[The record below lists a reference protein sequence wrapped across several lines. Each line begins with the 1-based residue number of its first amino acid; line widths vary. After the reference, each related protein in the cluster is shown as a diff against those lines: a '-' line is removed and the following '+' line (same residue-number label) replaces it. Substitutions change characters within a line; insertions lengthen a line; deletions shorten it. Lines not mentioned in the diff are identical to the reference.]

1 MGLLSGL
8 AGSPFDPLVDKATS
22 EENTAEDWA
31 LIMDIVDRVTVD
43 STGAKECLRSILRR
57 LNSPIPVVL
66 MQCLTLTDALVSNC
80 GKKFHLEVC
89 SRDFETALRNIIAS
103 KAQPKVSERARL
115 LVKKWAKEFRHDP
128 QLALMPALYERLKK
142 EGVSFA
148 SSEPKRRAPG
158 AIDPAVLKNPDAVS
172 SAQEEA
178 DILKA
183 IELRPKEAG
192 GGGSGGGGHH
202 GRNTNA
208 STLNTTTTASA
219 PSAHG
224 AGGGNSGSLY
234 PTFSLTDNVS
244 KVSASSGPAQPAPSK
259 EPIKVRALY
268 DFEAAEDNELTFK
281 AGEIILVSDSSDA
294 NWWKGSNHRG
304 EGLFPANFVST
315 DLNAEPEPVYKS
327 EKRVQFNEEIK
338 VKVLESNGENNSP
351 SSEGTVSASP
361 VEAAPVE
368 IDESRI
374 DRLLHLLHEADP
386 QSENCDTEELLQLE
400 EQCVAMMPLIDQ
412 QIELIDKRHATL
424 TTLNGQLNS
433 ALNLYHDL
441 MKESFQMDQAAAA
454 AAAQAA
460 AQAAAYAANMA
471 AAVQQQPAM
480 VGGGGGGGGGYPGAY
495 APVPGMGAGVDQ
507 PPPPPYHPSMQVPQQ
522 QYGAVS
528 GAPVAGYYG
537 QQQQPQPTQPMP
549 NVAAYQ
555 QQQPMPNGPFC
566 ATASPSA
573 APQPQMMMMPATAQM
588 AHQIT
593 PTSGGGVMMQQQG
606 QMMSPPPAVAVVSQA
621 VPNLL

>member
-1 MGLLSGL
+1 M
-8 AGSPFDPLVDKATS
+8 
-22 EENTAEDWA
+22 
-31 LIMDIVDRVTVD
+31 
-43 STGAKECLRSILRR
+43 
-57 LNSPIPVVL
+57 
-66 MQCLTLTDALVSNC
+66 
-80 GKKFHLEVC
+80 C

-183 IELRPKEAG
+183 IELSLKETKGGGG

-234 PTFSLTDNVS
+234 PTFSLTENVS
-244 KVSASSGPAQPAPSK
+244 KVSASSGQQPAPSK

-315 DLNAEPEPVYKS
+315 DLNAEPEPVCKWFRKMGK
-327 EKRVQFNEEIK
+327 KRF
-338 VKVLESNGENNSP
+338 
-351 SSEGTVSASP
+351 
-361 VEAAPVE
+361 
-368 IDESRI
+368 
-374 DRLLHLLHEADP
+374 
-386 QSENCDTEELLQLE
+386 
-400 EQCVAMMPLIDQ
+400 
-412 QIELIDKRHATL
+412 
-424 TTLNGQLNS
+424 
-433 ALNLYHDL
+433 
-441 MKESFQMDQAAAA
+441 
-454 AAAQAA
+454 
-460 AQAAAYAANMA
+460 
-471 AAVQQQPAM
+471 
-480 VGGGGGGGGGYPGAY
+480 
-495 APVPGMGAGVDQ
+495 
-507 PPPPPYHPSMQVPQQ
+507 
-522 QYGAVS
+522 
-528 GAPVAGYYG
+528 
-537 QQQQPQPTQPMP
+537 
-549 NVAAYQ
+549 
-555 QQQPMPNGPFC
+555 PFF
-566 ATASPSA
+566 
-573 APQPQMMMMPATAQM
+573 
-588 AHQIT
+588 
-593 PTSGGGVMMQQQG
+593 
-606 QMMSPPPAVAVVSQA
+606 
-621 VPNLL
+621 